1 MVYVM
6 EFSVAPDVFG
16 RYPNLAIGV
25 IVATEID
32 NTKTPPEVT
41 EQLRQAEKQVQN
53 SLDSES
59 FKEHPN
65 IAALQEVHR
74 SFGSNPNKFP
84 PSVQALVK
92 RVLKG
97 GALPSINSLVD
108 IYNII
113 SLKYIVCAGAED
125 LDACEGDIRLA
136 FAEGT
141 ESFRPLG
148 EEKKDPPATGELVYK
163 DDKGVICRKLNWRE
177 GDRTKI
183 TNSTKNAVV
192 VLEGFAPLTREEL
205 SKALDEL
212 AGMLQKYCR
221 AQTRLEV
228 LTGGNTSCTVR

>member
-6 EFSVAPDVFG
+6 EFYIAPEVFE
-16 RYPNLAIGV
+16 RYPNLAIGI

-32 NTKTPPEVT
+32 NTKTQPEIT
-41 EQLRQAEKQVQN
+41 GQLRQEEEQVRRTLNAE
-53 SLDSES
+53 SYR
-59 FKEHPN
+59 EHPN

-97 GALPSINSLVD
+97 GALPGINPLVD

-125 LDACEGDIRLA
+125 FDACGGNIRLA

-148 EEKKDPPATGELVYK
+148 EEKEDPPAAGELVYK
-163 DDKGVICRKLNWRE
+163 DDKGVICRKLNWKE

-183 TNSTKNAVV
+183 TDSTKNAVV
-192 VLEGFAPLTREEL
+192 VLEGFAPLSREVL
-205 SKALDEL
+205 LQALDEL
-212 AGMLQKYCR
+212 AGMLQTYCR

-228 LTGGNTSCTVR
+228 LTGEHTSCTVR